1 MRIATTTDD
10 QRNRASTIMVAA
22 RAMIAGALLDIVLG
36 IPLAPLQDHDP
47 GLWQIGTLNAVS
59 HLLLLAGVA
68 GLALTALGLA
78 DLTLA
83 EAVWAL
89 AGEDAAVLFY
99 STSTLALMLGP
110 ILAGMAIVRAG
121 RWDGWRRYTVLAT
134 GLFIPLIL
142 VPAFALPGYGPN
154 FAIGAWGICWL
165 LVGLALRQRPATAEE
180 RAAPRLAGLQHPRPA
195 QEGSLS

>member
-59 HLLLLAGVA
+59 HLLLLAGVAGLALAGVAGRGRLGVA

-165 LVGLALRQRPATAEE
+165 LVGLALRQRPAT
-180 RAAPRLAGLQHPRPA
+180 
-195 QEGSLS
+195 